1 MKRRKKWGILLPL
14 FGLLLALMPPTYTEA
29 GSVKNSN
36 PPVSARAAAV
46 IDVETGRIL
55 YEKSGNTQMRIAS
68 LTKIMTA
75 IVAIEEGKLND
86 VVEVPS
92 HAVGTE
98 GSSIYLRHGEKLT
111 LEQLLYGLMLRSGND
126 AAVTIAEHVGGSV
139 PGFVQLMNEKAAYL
153 GLSNSHFANPH
164 GLDQKDHYSTADD
177 LAKLTAYALHNEE
190 FRKIVG
196 TKTKTIPQEGQSWDR
211 KLMNKNKMLVFYEGA
226 DGVKTGYT
234 KLAKRCLVSSAT
246 RDGRQIAVVTLNDP
260 NDWQDH
266 AMLLDYGFKRFD
278 RVQLVSKGEKVAGD
292 FITLQPFYYPLAANE
307 KEQIRKT
314 IAGGFLQ
321 IYLGDTL
328 IGKVTLGKQAQQTSS
343 RIFDR
348 FQTERFFTVVKE
360 IIWGGLIHG

>member
-1 MKRRKKWGILLPL
+1 MNRRKKWGILLPL
-14 FGLLLALMPPTYTEA
+14 FGLLLTLLPPTYTEA
-29 GSVKNSN
+29 APVKNSN
-36 PPVSARAAAV
+36 PSVLAKAAAV

-55 YEKSGNTQMRIAS
+55 YEKNGNEKMRVAS

-86 VVEVPS
+86 VVEVPA

-98 GSSIYLRHGEKLT
+98 GSSIYLRQGEKLT

-126 AAVTIAEHVGGSV
+126 AAVTIADHVGGSV
-139 PGFVQLMNEKAAYL
+139 PGFVQLMNEKAEYL
-153 GLSNSHFANPH
+153 GLSNTHFANPH
-164 GLDQKDHYSTADD
+164 GLDQQGHYSTADD
-177 LAKLTAYALHNEE
+177 LAKLTAYSLHNEM

-196 TKTKTIPQEGQSWDR
+196 TRTKTIPQEGQNWDR
-211 KLMNKNKMLVFYEGA
+211 KLINKNKMLVFYSGA

-246 RDGRQIAVVTLNDP
+246 REGRQIAVVTLNDP

-266 AMLLDYGFKRFD
+266 AALLDYGLKHFN

-292 FITLQPFYYPLAANE
+292 FVTLQPFYYPLTENE

-314 IAGGFLQ
+314 ISAGFLQ

-328 IGKVTLGKQAQQTSS
+328 IGKVTLGKQAQQTSVGS
-343 RIFDR
+343 FNRL
-348 FQTERFFTVVKE
+348 QTERFFTFLKE